1 MLGPL
6 LQATL
11 NADQILSDSLYQ
23 ADNSGKLKIIFDK
36 ELNNFNA
43 DSLYTIP
50 DTTINTLYVWP
61 FIPFNVGPGTPFFS
75 NNKNLVLSI
84 NGAQLTAATLKKGT
98 IRLIAKNTLPT
109 RVYFTY
115 TITEARKNNIPL
127 SITRSVASG
136 SISYPAYFTEDIDF
150 SGYQLNLTGATH
162 NLVNTLAYNVLAKSD
177 SAGPSIN
184 VVQGDTMLNISAQLI
199 GVSPSYVRGYLGQK
213 TISVKDSLKIGFG
226 KLFSGGQLLLDSAKL
241 NLDIEN
247 FVGADLQTYIS
258 GITSIN
264 NRTGVSIPLSAPS
277 ALFRN
282 LDISRATET
291 GSSSNPV
298 NPVVKPIVLDNSNSN
313 LTSFLQNLP
322 DHLETDLRFNVNP
335 LGNISGS
342 NDFIYSDR
350 IIKTHAR
357 LEIPVRAAL
366 LSLSIRDT
374 QQITVSDFTSLDPIG
389 PSTVTL
395 VADNGFPIEVKLQL
409 YLLDGNKSVT
419 DSLLIPNVIPA
430 GSLGPDLRVNAS
442 TTTRINITID
452 NYRKQNLIKAKFIA
466 IRSSFTTTGA
476 PQLLDFYEEYRLKL
490 QLLFDGTYHIQ

>member
-1 MLGPL
+1 M
-6 LQATL
+6 
-11 NADQILSDSLYQ
+11 
-23 ADNSGKLKIIFDK
+23 
-36 ELNNFNA
+36 
-43 DSLYTIP
+43 
-50 DTTINTLYVWP
+50 
-61 FIPFNVGPGTPFFS
+61 
-75 NNKNLVLSI
+75 
-84 NGAQLTAATLKKGT
+84 
-98 IRLIAKNTLPT
+98 
-109 RVYFTY
+109 
-115 TITEARKNNIPL
+115 
-127 SITRSVASG
+127 
-136 SISYPAYFTEDIDF
+136 
-150 SGYQLNLTGATH
+150 
-162 NLVNTLAYNVLAKSD
+162 
-177 SAGPSIN
+177 
-184 VVQGDTMLNISAQLI
+184 
-199 GVSPSYVRGYLGQK
+199 
-213 TISVKDSLKIGFG
+213 
-226 KLFSGGQLLLDSAKL
+226 
-241 NLDIEN
+241 
-247 FVGADLQTYIS
+247 
-258 GITSIN
+258 
-264 NRTGVSIPLSAPS
+264 
-277 ALFRN
+277 
-282 LDISRATET
+282 DISWATET

-322 DHLETDLRFNVNP
+322 DHLETDLSFNVNP

-442 TTTRINITID
+442 TTTRINISID
-452 NYRKQNLIKAKFIA
+452 NYRKQNLINAKYIA
-466 IRSSFTTTGA
+466 IRSTFTSSGA